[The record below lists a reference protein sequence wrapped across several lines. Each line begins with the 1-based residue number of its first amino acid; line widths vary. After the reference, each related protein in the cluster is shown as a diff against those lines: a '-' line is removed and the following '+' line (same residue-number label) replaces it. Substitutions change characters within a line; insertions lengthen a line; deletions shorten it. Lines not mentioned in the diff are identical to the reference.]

1 MNIQS
6 RKSLGNGEEIPVLG
20 LGVYLSPE
28 GETTAASVRWAVE
41 AGYRHIDTAAV
52 YVNEASV
59 GEGIQTCGIP
69 REQLF
74 VTSKLWN
81 DDIRKGRELEA
92 FRESLKKLGTEYL
105 DLYLIHWP
113 VEGFMKSWHI
123 LEDLYR
129 NGAVRAIGVS
139 NFHKQHLEMLEAE
152 AEIMPMVNQFECHPY
167 LSQEMLI
174 ETSRKYGMVC
184 EAYSPLGGQNGP
196 VLSDPVICKLAREK
210 GCTAAQIVLQW
221 NVHRGL
227 VVLPKSNHRERIES
241 NARLFDVEL
250 SQEEIQQIDSLNCGM
265 RTGGD
270 PDHFDF

>member
-52 YVNEASV
+52 YGNEASV

-174 ETSRKYGMVC
+174 ETSRKYGMVY

>member
-52 YVNEASV
+52 YGNEASV
-59 GEGIQTCGIP
+59 GEGIRTCGIP

-92 FRESLKKLGTEYL
+92 FRESLKKLGPEYL

>member
-52 YVNEASV
+52 YGNEASV

-129 NGAVRAIGVS
+129 NGAVHAIGVS

>member
-52 YVNEASV
+52 YGNEASV
-59 GEGIQTCGIP
+59 GEGIRTCGIP

-152 AEIMPMVNQFECHPY
+152 AKIMPMVNQFECHPY

-250 SQEEIQQIDSLNCGM
+250 SQEEIQQIASLNCGM

>member
-52 YVNEASV
+52 YGNEASV

-92 FRESLKKLGTEYL
+92 FRESLKKLGTEYV
-105 DLYLIHWP
+105 DLYLLHWP

>member
-52 YVNEASV
+52 YGNEASV
-59 GEGIQTCGIP
+59 GEGIRTCGMP

>member
-52 YVNEASV
+52 YGNEASV

-105 DLYLIHWP
+105 DLYLIHWS

>member
-52 YVNEASV
+52 YGNEASV

-250 SQEEIQQIDSLNCGM
+250 RQEEIQQIDSLNCGM
-265 RTGGD
+265 RTGRD

>member
-20 LGVYLSPE
+20 LGVYPSPE

-52 YVNEASV
+52 YGNEASV

>member
-1 MNIQS
+1 
-6 RKSLGNGEEIPVLG
+6 
-20 LGVYLSPE
+20 
-28 GETTAASVRWAVE
+28 
-41 AGYRHIDTAAV
+41 
-52 YVNEASV
+52 
-59 GEGIQTCGIP
+59 
-69 REQLF
+69 
-74 VTSKLWN
+74 
-81 DDIRKGRELEA
+81 
-92 FRESLKKLGTEYL
+92 
-105 DLYLIHWP
+105 
-113 VEGFMKSWHI
+113 
-123 LEDLYR
+123 
-129 NGAVRAIGVS
+129 
-139 NFHKQHLEMLEAE
+139 
-152 AEIMPMVNQFECHPY
+152 MPMVNQFECHPY

>member
-1 MNIQS
+1 
-6 RKSLGNGEEIPVLG
+6 
-20 LGVYLSPE
+20 
-28 GETTAASVRWAVE
+28 
-41 AGYRHIDTAAV
+41 
-52 YVNEASV
+52 
-59 GEGIQTCGIP
+59 
-69 REQLF
+69 
-74 VTSKLWN
+74 
-81 DDIRKGRELEA
+81 
-92 FRESLKKLGTEYL
+92 
-105 DLYLIHWP
+105 
-113 VEGFMKSWHI
+113 MKSWHI

-174 ETSRKYGMVC
+174 ETSRKHGMVC

>member
-41 AGYRHIDTAAV
+41 AGYRHVDTAAV
-52 YVNEASV
+52 YGNEASV
-59 GEGIQTCGIP
+59 GEGIRTCGIP

-174 ETSRKYGMVC
+174 ETSCKYGMVC

>member
-52 YVNEASV
+52 YGNEASV
-59 GEGIQTCGIP
+59 GEGIRTCGIP

-270 PDHFDF
+270 PEHFDF

>member
-52 YVNEASV
+52 YGNEASV

-69 REQLF
+69 REQLL

>member
-52 YVNEASV
+52 YGNEASV
-59 GEGIQTCGIP
+59 GEGIRTCGIP

-139 NFHKQHLEMLEAE
+139 NFHKQHLEMLGAE

>member
-52 YVNEASV
+52 YGNEASV
-59 GEGIQTCGIP
+59 GEGIRTCGIP

-184 EAYSPLGGQNGP
+184 EAYSPLGWQNGP

>member
-52 YVNEASV
+52 YGNEASV
-59 GEGIQTCGIP
+59 GEGIRTCGIP

-152 AEIMPMVNQFECHPY
+152 AKIMPMVNQFECHPY

>member
-52 YVNEASV
+52 YGNEASV
-59 GEGIQTCGIP
+59 GEGIRTCGIP

>member
-41 AGYRHIDTAAV
+41 AGYRHVDTAAV
-52 YVNEASV
+52 YGNEASV
-59 GEGIQTCGIP
+59 GEGIRTCGIP